1 MFRCGKSVTCISSEF
16 DGLGLKNLFEVANIK
31 LLDSKEITREF
42 YEKAVNYC
50 HKELHLG
57 CCSSPRSASD
67 KIKLEELRNS
77 MNEKIKRCNNILN
90 ETGSSN

>member
-1 MFRCGKSVTCISSEF
+1 MFKYGKSIICTSSEF
-16 DGLGLKNLFEVANIK
+16 DGLGLQNFCEEANIK

-42 YEKAVNYC
+42 YEKLVNYC

-67 KIKLEELRNS
+67 KIKLVELRNS
-77 MNEKIKRCNNILN
+77 MNERIKLCNILN